1 MNKHRGFTLIEL
13 LVALALGLVITAAA
27 TMLFMTGYRS
37 YALQQGLSSLQDDAN
52 FGLNAIVKDIRLGNL
67 NTASS
72 YINDRTLY
80 GGLVFT
86 SAENADVDE
95 ATATTPRIVYSN
107 LPPSITGEFVI
118 SPFLSQ
124 SNQDTKG
131 TGNAW
136 TGASNVV
143 GFASDQLVIQY
154 KPQYIIND
162 KGTPAEADDTWF
174 GGYDCEGNPIE
185 YPKVIGQQIIVQ
197 RYFLR
202 KDDNKDTN
210 EPHEPLA
217 LACDAGHY
225 SVTGTPAT
233 ITNFGD
239 KGQILLKRVDHFRV
253 LYGVQNGNAFQYMGA
268 HEYMDLPAPK
278 PRILSVQLGILARSV
293 QPAGNDQLFKDDQN
307 FIMLDQNLT
316 LDTPAVGSSK
326 YVRQVVTQ
334 TVALRNAFGERGQ

>member
-37 YALQQGLSSLQDDAN
+37 YALQQSLSSLQDDAN

-67 NTASS
+67 NTGSS
-72 YINDRTLY
+72 YLNERTLY
-80 GGLVFT
+80 GGVIFT
-86 SAENADVDE
+86 SAENADVDA
-95 ATATTPRIVYSN
+95 ATSTTPEIFYSN
-107 LPPSITGEFVI
+107 LPPSIRGNFVKPI
-118 SPFLSQ
+118 FLSQ
-124 SNQDTKG
+124 AHGDDVG
-131 TGNAW
+131 AGNGW

-143 GFASDQLVIQY
+143 DFDSDQLVIQY

-162 KGTPAEADDTWF
+162 KGTSVETDDTWF
-174 GGYDCEGNPIE
+174 GGYDCEGARLE
-185 YPKVIGQQIIVQ
+185 FPKANGQQIIVQ

-202 KDDNKDTN
+202 KDDNTDTN

-217 LACDAGHY
+217 LACDAGYY
-225 SVTGTPAT
+225 SATGTPIA

-268 HEYMDLPAPK
+268 HEYMELTAPK
-278 PRILSVQLGILARSV
+278 PRILSVQLGVLSRSV
-293 QPAGNDQLFKDDQN
+293 QPTGNDQLFKDDQT
-307 FIMLDQNLT
+307 FTLLDQSLT
-316 LDTPAVGSSK
+316 LDTPTAGSSK
-326 YVRQVVTQ
+326 YVRQAVAQ